1 MRMDEHSEAQA
12 IMRYSFL
19 RVFANDRTIDQD
31 ELDFMARLALRDG
44 AVDAAERETLDRIFS
59 RVSPDHVSPEVRDSI
74 ERFKRDHGWPP
85 AG

>member
-1 MRMDEHSEAQA
+1 MDDHSEAQA

-31 ELDFMARLALRDG
+31 ELAFMARLALRDG
-44 AVDAAERETLDRIFS
+44 AVDPAEREILDRIFS
-59 RVSPDHVSPEVRDSI
+59 RVSPDAVSPNVREGI
-74 ERFKRDHGWPP
+74 ARFKADHGWPA